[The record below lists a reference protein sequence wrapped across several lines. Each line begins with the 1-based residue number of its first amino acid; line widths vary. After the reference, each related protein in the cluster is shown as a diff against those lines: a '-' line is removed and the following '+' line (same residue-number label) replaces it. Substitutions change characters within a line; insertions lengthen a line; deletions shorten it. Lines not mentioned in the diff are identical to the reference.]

1 VYRGLLLQLSPC
13 NQIVQRGLV
22 AICLVRASTY
32 LFSFWL
38 FVKASNLNFTFHYL
52 GFLAFRV
59 VFDHCTRKPENVGFV
74 ILPKPEWLPSSLLVL
89 VLVLLSSYKGRNI
102 LYSTLVS
109 GILDAPALRGVNA
122 RHGGA

>member
-38 FVKASNLNFTFHYL
+38 FVKASNLNLY
-52 GFLAFRV
+52 G
-59 VFDHCTRKPENVGFV
+59 VGV
-74 ILPKPEWLPSSLLVL
+74 ICNSCMV
-89 VLVLLSSYKGRNI
+89 
-102 LYSTLVS
+102 
-109 GILDAPALRGVNA
+109 
-122 RHGGA
+122 